1 MCVYIAAWKTSVCRF
16 RRTSSPTPMCGATV
30 ATCGLR
36 PRRRQSATTTRRRH
50 CAARHYRTTTG
61 SSRPTAAS
69 TSIITTITIIAS
81 SSSISSSLHHRLT
94 TSQTSRCLASPLE
107 HNRTFTGN
115 QSRQSWGIVSQ
126 LLWRI
131 GMPTQTTAA
140 VLFFFSMSALGI
152 RLKWSST
159 LLLLDYDK
167 DNHGIPTVNAVRYSS
182 VACINY
188 LLNLFI

>member
-1 MCVYIAAWKTSVCRF
+1 MWLYRYVASWRTSVCRF

-115 QSRQSWGIVSQ
+115 QSRQSWGYSESTSVEDWNAYPNDRGSS
-126 LLWRI
+126 L
-131 GMPTQTTAA
+131 
-140 VLFFFSMSALGI
+140 LFFHE
-152 RLKWSST
+152 RPWNSSKVVV
-159 LLLLDYDK
+159 YP
-167 DNHGIPTVNAVRYSS
+167 PTTG
-182 VACINY
+182 
-188 LLNLFI
+188 L